1 LQNIYQR
8 KNQVL
13 INDLLK
19 QDDSKKVIENPK
31 LIEFSTKTVRFGNS
45 IYQLRNV
52 TGFEVG
58 EIPKQKLQIMLV
70 IGLII
75 GGCLLLAIG
84 VGLIL
89 LGIAAWMI
97 FSHLTQAQ
105 KYGFILELN
114 SGGNTSFIN
123 SDKIFLGNIVSN
135 LYQLMEGDIDGFVV
149 NWQDR
154 TVNIYGDAHH
164 SVFNSGDSVRI

>member
-1 LQNIYQR
+1 M
-8 KNQVL
+8 L

-19 QDDSKKVIENPK
+19 QDDSKKIIENPK
-31 LIEFSTKTVRFGNS
+31 LIEFSTRTVRFGNS
-45 IYQLRNV
+45 IYQLRNI

-58 EIPKQKLQIMLV
+58 EIPKQKLQLMLV

-84 VGLIL
+84 IGLIL

-97 FSHLTQAQ
+97 FSHVSQPQ

-114 SGGNTSFIN
+114 SGGSTSFIN

-154 TVNIYGDAHH
+154 TVNIHGDANN
-164 SVFNSGDSVRI
+164 SSFNSGDNVNF